1 MYARTFICIYMPRPF
16 FLFEYPPPP
25 LDELPLCKNSKMAKI
40 TKSLVFLLILTILKI
55 CYAQD
60 VIELNDTNF
69 EHLTQISTG
78 NTTGSWFIKFYA
90 PWCSHCKA
98 MTKTWTQLAA
108 ELKGTVNVAKI
119 DVTTNSKTRKRFKIE
134 GFPTII
140 YFKNGKMYD
149 YKNHDRSLEAFK
161 MFVHETYKS
170 VKSSD
175 PPKPLSYLDVL
186 KDMANET
193 FSNIDRIYKYAF
205 PSLMAIIVVSFLVGF
220 ITSFILCKFC
230 CCTKGSPDKNSK
242 KKN

>member
-1 MYARTFICIYMPRPF
+1 
-16 FLFEYPPPP
+16 
-25 LDELPLCKNSKMAKI
+25 MAKI
-40 TKSLVFLLILTILKI
+40 TKSFVLLLILTILKI
-55 CYAQD
+55 CYCQD
-60 VIELNDTNF
+60 VIELNDSNF
-69 EHLTQISTG
+69 ENLTQISTG
-78 NTTGSWFIKFYA
+78 STTGSWFIKFYA

-108 ELKGTVNVAKI
+108 DLKGTVNVAKI

-161 MFVHETYKS
+161 MFVQETYKT

-175 PPKPLSYLDVL
+175 PPKPLSYMDVL

-205 PSLMAIIVVSFLVGF
+205 PSLMAIIVVSFLMGF
-220 ITSFILCKFC
+220 IVAFVSIKFC
-230 CCTKGSPDKNSK
+230 SIFRGTPDNYAK
-242 KKN
+242 KKD

>member
-1 MYARTFICIYMPRPF
+1 
-16 FLFEYPPPP
+16 
-25 LDELPLCKNSKMAKI
+25 MAKI
-40 TKSLVFLLILTILKI
+40 IRSFVFLLILTIFKI
-55 CYAQD
+55 CYCQD
-60 VIELNDTNF
+60 VIELNDSNF
-69 EHLTQISTG
+69 ENLTQISTG

-98 MTKTWTQLAA
+98 MTKTWTHLAS

-161 MFVHETYKS
+161 MFVHETYKN

-175 PPKPLSYLDVL
+175 PPKPLSYFDVL

-205 PSLMAIIVVSFLVGF
+205 PSLVAIIVVSFLMGY
-220 ITSFILCKFC
+220 IAAFILFKFC
-230 CCTKGSPDKNSK
+230 CCTSGSRDIHSK

>member
-1 MYARTFICIYMPRPF
+1 
-16 FLFEYPPPP
+16 
-25 LDELPLCKNSKMAKI
+25 MAKI
-40 TKSLVFLLILTILKI
+40 TKSFVLLLILTILKI
-55 CYAQD
+55 CYSQD
-60 VIELNDTNF
+60 VIELNDSNF
-69 EHLTQISTG
+69 ENLTQISTG

-108 ELKGTVNVAKI
+108 DLKGTVNVAKI

-161 MFVHETYKS
+161 MFVQETYKN

-175 PPKPLSYLDVL
+175 PPKPLSYFDVL

-205 PSLMAIIVVSFLVGF
+205 PSLMAIIVVSFLMGYISAF
-220 ITSFILCKFC
+220 LLYKYCWC
-230 CCTKGSPDKNSK
+230 GNASPDKHAK
-242 KKN
+242 KKD